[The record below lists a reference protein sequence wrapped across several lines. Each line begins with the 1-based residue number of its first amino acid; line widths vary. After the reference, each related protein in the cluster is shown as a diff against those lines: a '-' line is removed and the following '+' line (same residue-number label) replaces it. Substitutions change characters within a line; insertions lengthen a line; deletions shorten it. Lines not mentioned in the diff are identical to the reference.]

1 MGHRLLGV
9 LLAVVAMFA
18 VAPLLSAHHSV
29 AGQFDTSKQVTLK
42 GVVSKV
48 DWVNPHIYLHVDV
61 KGDDGQVVTWALG
74 TVPTAMARRAGLT
87 RESIAGHSGEIVT
100 IEANPARDG
109 TKHLGW
115 VNTIT
120 YADGKKHELS
130 GR

>member
-1 MGHRLLGV
+1 MRQRLLGV
-9 LLAVVAMFA
+9 LLAVVAMFG

-42 GVVSKV
+42 GVISKV
-48 DWVNPHIYLHVDV
+48 DWVNPHIYLHLDV
-61 KGDDGQVVTWALG
+61 KGDDGQLTTWALG

-87 RESIAGHSGEIVT
+87 RESIAGHTGEVVT

>member
-1 MGHRLLGV
+1 MRHRFLGV
-9 LLAVVAMFA
+9 ALAVAAILAAATV
-18 VAPLLSAHHSV
+18 LSAHHSV
-29 AGQFDTSKQVTLK
+29 AGQFDLSKQVTLK

-48 DWVNPHIYLHVDV
+48 DWVNPHIYLHLDV
-61 KGDDGQVVTWALG
+61 KGDDGQVTTWSLG

-87 RESIAGHSGEIVT
+87 RESIAGHTGEVVT

>member
-1 MGHRLLGV
+1 MRHKLLGV

-29 AGQFDTSKQVTLK
+29 AGQFDTTKQVTLK
-42 GVVSKV
+42 GVISKV
-48 DWVNPHIYLHVDV
+48 DWVNPHIYLHLDV
-61 KGDDGQVVTWALG
+61 KGDDGQMTTWALG

-87 RESIAGHSGEIVT
+87 RESIAGHTGETVT

>member
-1 MGHRLLGV
+1 MRHR
-9 LLAVVAMFA
+9 LLAVVLA
-18 VAPLLSAHHSV
+18 VAAVFAAASVLSAHHSV
-29 AGQFDTSKQVTLK
+29 AGQFDLSKQVTLK
-42 GVVSKV
+42 GSISKV
-48 DWVNPHIYLHVDV
+48 DWVNPHIYLHLDV
-61 KGDDGQVVTWALG
+61 KGDDGKVVTWALG

-87 RESIAGHSGEIVT
+87 RESIGGHAGEVVT

-109 TKHLGW
+109 TQHLGW

>member
-1 MGHRLLGV
+1 MRHRFLGV
-9 LLAVVAMFA
+9 ALAVAA
-18 VAPLLSAHHSV
+18 ILATATALSAHHSV
-29 AGQFDTSKQVTLK
+29 AGQFDLSKQVTLK

-48 DWVNPHIYLHVDV
+48 DWVNPHIYVHLDV
-61 KGDDGQVVTWALG
+61 KGDDGQVTTWSLG

-87 RESIAGHSGEIVT
+87 RESIGGHTGEVVT

>member
-1 MGHRLLGV
+1 MCHRLLGV
-9 LLAVVAMFA
+9 VLAVAA
-18 VAPLLSAHHSV
+18 VLATATGLSAHHSV
-29 AGQFDTSKQVTLK
+29 AGQFDLGKQVTLK

-48 DWVNPHIYLHVDV
+48 DWVNPHIYLHLDV
-61 KGDDGQVVTWALG
+61 KGEDGKITTWSLG

-87 RESIAGHSGEIVT
+87 RESIRGHAGEVVT

-109 TKHLGW
+109 TQHLGW

>member
-1 MGHRLLGV
+1 MRHRFLGV
-9 LLAVVAMFA
+9 VLAVDA
-18 VAPLLSAHHSV
+18 VLATASALSAHHSV

-42 GVVSKV
+42 GVISKV
-48 DWVNPHIYLHVDV
+48 DWVNPHIYLHLDV

-87 RESIAGHSGEIVT
+87 RESIAGHTGETVT
-100 IEANPARDG
+100 IQANPARDG

-120 YADGKKHELS
+120 YADGKKHVLC

>member
-1 MGHRLLGV
+1 MRHRFLGV
-9 LLAVVAMFA
+9 VLAVVAVLA
-18 VAPLLSAHHSV
+18 TASALSAHHSV

-42 GVVSKV
+42 GVISKV
-48 DWVNPHIYLHVDV
+48 DWVNPHIYLHLNV
-61 KGDDGQVVTWALG
+61 KGDDGQVTTWALG

-87 RESIAGHSGEIVT
+87 RESIAGHTGETVT

>member
-1 MGHRLLGV
+1 MRHRLLGV
-9 LLAVVAMFA
+9 SMVVVAVLA
-18 VAPLLSAHHSV
+18 TASVLSAHHSV

-42 GVVSKV
+42 GVISKV

-61 KGDDGQVVTWALG
+61 KGDDGQLTTWSLG

-87 RESIAGHSGEIVT
+87 RESIAGHTGEIVT

>member
-1 MGHRLLGV
+1 MRHRLLGV
-9 LLAVVAMFA
+9 ALAVVAVLA
-18 VAPLLSAHHSV
+18 TASVLSAHHSV

-42 GVVSKV
+42 GVISKV

-61 KGDDGQVVTWALG
+61 KGDDGQLTTWSLG

-87 RESIAGHSGEIVT
+87 RESIAGHTGEIVT